1 LKTAAAAA
9 AAAPGKTTASA
20 PAQQRPVTMT
30 QRPAAAAAPA
40 IKTIDKVLIY
50 TTLAA
55 TLAGVGFSFYVMW
68 FVLKPAIEN
77 FQP

>member
-1 LKTAAAAA
+1 
-9 AAAPGKTTASA
+9 
-20 PAQQRPVTMT
+20 MT